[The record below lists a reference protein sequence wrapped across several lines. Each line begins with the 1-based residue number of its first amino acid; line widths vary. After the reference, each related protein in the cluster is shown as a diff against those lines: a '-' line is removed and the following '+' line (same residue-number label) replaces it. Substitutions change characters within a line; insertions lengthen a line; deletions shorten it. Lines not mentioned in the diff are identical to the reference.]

1 VVITAA
7 GLLTPLGRDL
17 MALHRDLLEGRR
29 AVGPLDLEGEAPV
42 SVFGATLDGQ
52 GPEDLLPGRNLRPLD
67 RTGRLAAAAA
77 GLALGNRGEG
87 SDGEPPPRRR
97 CGLVLGTMFG
107 SVRTIAEFDRRALV
121 EGPGYTKPFDFANSV
136 INAAAG
142 QAAIWHGLIGI
153 NATVAGGAT
162 AGLAALSYATDLIRA
177 GRVDALLAG
186 GAEELCRESVLGFA
200 HAGLLDRRGPAV
212 PLHADRQG
220 FSPAEAAALFLLED
234 EETAQERGA
243 VVLGRLTGSGGGFD
257 PSRGEDPEEGAR
269 AVARAVREAL
279 ADAGIGPGEVDG
291 ISLSASGSPAVD
303 RREAVGLGLALG
315 GVAATVPVTAVKG
328 ALGES
333 LGAAG
338 ALQVAVLLGTFATGQ
353 LPGIAGLD
361 RPDPELPLPQAGA
374 ANRTGSF
381 RRGLVTAAGGDG
393 TTCALVVEAP

>member
-1 VVITAA
+1 
-7 GLLTPLGRDL
+7 
-17 MALHRDLLEGRR
+17 
-29 AVGPLDLEGEAPV
+29 
-42 SVFGATLDGQ
+42 
-52 GPEDLLPGRNLRPLD
+52 
-67 RTGRLAAAAA
+67 
-77 GLALGNRGEG
+77 
-87 SDGEPPPRRR
+87 
-97 CGLVLGTMFG
+97 
-107 SVRTIAEFDRRALV
+107 
-121 EGPGYTKPFDFANSV
+121 
-136 INAAAG
+136 
-142 QAAIWHGLIGI
+142 
-153 NATVAGGAT
+153 
-162 AGLAALSYATDLIRA
+162 
-177 GRVDALLAG
+177 
-186 GAEELCRESVLGFA
+186 
-200 HAGLLDRRGPAV
+200 
-212 PLHADRQG
+212 
-220 FSPAEAAALFLLED
+220 
-234 EETAQERGA
+234 
-243 VVLGRLTGSGGGFD
+243 
-257 PSRGEDPEEGAR
+257 
-269 AVARAVREAL
+269 VARAVREAL